1 MDVKIYQ
8 LHSRNIMLSKSLN
21 EKQNHVETELEREI
35 DKDSLLLKLIPD
47 D

>member
-35 DKDSLLLKLIPD
+35 DKRQSFAKLIPD